1 LPNMA
6 TERKKGRRSGG
17 LFTHLIIFLVCV
29 VLMLAGKADITAMNS
44 LRSMI
49 AGFFTPLAEAVSV
62 PFRALGIMID
72 GIENVAQLR
81 EENNSLKEEVQQL
94 RRWENEVAVLL
105 AENRQLRALSKF
117 PVPEGMNAVSA
128 RVIAINA
135 DSFAHAVMI
144 DAGAK
149 AGINKGDTVTTMDG
163 LVGMVVEV
171 GEFYAQVLLITDLN
185 AMIPV
190 ILSGTSWPAVTAGVN
205 ASLLDLRFVPAQA
218 EIKQGEL
225 VQTSGHGGL
234 IPAGLPVGKV
244 VQITDQRIRVKP
256 VVDLQR
262 LSFVTVLSWP
272 KENDMP
278 RDDVSDQSYSPLPD
292 DTNSFSLEGINAF
305 GQKVGDAANEEQ

>member
-1 LPNMA
+1 MPNMA

-44 LRSMI
+44 LRSMV

-171 GEFYAQVLLITDLN
+171 GEFYAQVL
-185 AMIPV
+185 
-190 ILSGTSWPAVTAGVN
+190 
-205 ASLLDLRFVPAQA
+205 RC
-218 EIKQGEL
+218 
-225 VQTSGHGGL
+225 
-234 IPAGLPVGKV
+234 V
-244 VQITDQRIRVKP
+244 VQRV
-256 VVDLQR
+256 VQHGAVSRTISGVGAL
-262 LSFVTVLSWP
+262 
-272 KENDMP
+272 
-278 RDDVSDQSYSPLPD
+278 DVR
-292 DTNSFSLEGINAF
+292 NEGA
-305 GQKVGDAANEEQ
+305 